1 MLNKYTGYLT
11 KQASFL
17 FDGLNSV
24 YKRKQFFVDKV
35 EVIEPVKAVKIKLSY
50 ILKKN
55 FFLKLFKNIKS
66 VLLFSKTLF
75 YFYIKTFGSFIK
87 PISALENKI
96 SV

>member
-75 YFYIKTFGSFIK
+75 FYIKTFESFIK